1 VPWRSSPED
10 TTWAV
15 LAHVLGIFFSFIPPL
30 VVLLAKGQT
39 SGFVRDQAVEAL
51 NFQITVILAYIV
63 SAILIIVVI
72 GLVMLLAVGIAST
85 ILAIVAAIAASR
97 GEAYRYPVNLRM
109 IH

>member
-1 VPWRSSPED
+1 M
-10 TTWAV
+10 

-30 VVLLAKGQT
+30 IILLAKGDS

-63 SAILIIVVI
+63 SAVLIIVVI
-72 GLVMLLAVGIAST
+72 GLIMIFAVGIASV
-85 ILAIVAAIAASR
+85 ILAIIAAIAASR
-97 GEAYRYPVNLRM
+97 GEAYRYPVNLRI